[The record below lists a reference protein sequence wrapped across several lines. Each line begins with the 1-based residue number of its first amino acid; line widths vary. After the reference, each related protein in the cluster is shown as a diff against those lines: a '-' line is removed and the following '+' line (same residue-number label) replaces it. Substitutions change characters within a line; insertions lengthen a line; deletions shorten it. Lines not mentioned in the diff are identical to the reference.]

1 MKEGKEWKD
10 ARTSRCVEAR
20 GCLQQRTMRA
30 ALLSVDCEEAEWRR
44 PNPCRR
50 EEAHA
55 THPKVNFLI
64 RKLNSHAAFKLM
76 MPPLIFHR
84 SSPRLPRAH
93 YHQFRSTFNL
103 RHAAVPCT
111 SDQLLT
117 PLIFGLEDVHLLNMI
132 YMRMYKLPLKLFTS
146 TRQSKE

>member
-93 YHQFRSTFNL
+93 YHQFSFDVQLATRCSAMHRRSATDTVDL
-103 RHAAVPCT
+103 RIRGCPFAKYDLYAYV
-111 SDQLLT
+111 
-117 PLIFGLEDVHLLNMI
+117 
-132 YMRMYKLPLKLFTS
+132 
-146 TRQSKE
+146 

>member
-1 MKEGKEWKD
+1 MKEGKECKD

-55 THPKVNFLI
+55 THPKVNLLI
-64 RKLNSHAAFKLM
+64 RKLNSHATLM

-93 YHQFRSTFNL
+93 YHWHQFRSTFNL
-103 RHAAVPCT
+103 RHASASAMHRRSATDTVDLRIRGCPFAKY
-111 SDQLLT
+111 DLYAY
-117 PLIFGLEDVHLLNMI
+117 V
-132 YMRMYKLPLKLFTS
+132 
-146 TRQSKE
+146 

>member
-55 THPKVNFLI
+55 TYPKVSFLI
-64 RKLNSHAAFKLM
+64 RKINSHGALM

-93 YHQFRSTFNL
+93 YHWHQFRSTFNDTHL
-103 RHAAVPCT
+103 PVPCT
-111 SDQLLT
+111 GDQLLT

-146 TRQSKE
+146 TRQPKE